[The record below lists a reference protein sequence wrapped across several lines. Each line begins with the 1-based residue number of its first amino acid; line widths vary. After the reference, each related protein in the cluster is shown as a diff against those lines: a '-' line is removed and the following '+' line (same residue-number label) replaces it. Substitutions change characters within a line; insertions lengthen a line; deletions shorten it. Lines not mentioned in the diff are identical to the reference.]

1 MQALSPEEETH
12 DVCRVVEQVP
22 PPPPPPPPP
31 QDALS
36 VSKCR
41 SLVRTPLQA
50 PPNFLQWR
58 GAAAQEG
65 PDSLVHPRTS
75 RLQICTFVLVD
86 SSSRVQRCTCKYV
99 RLVVVSLSLRDS
111 SFGP

>member
-65 PDSLVHPRTS
+65 PDSLVHPPH
-75 RLQICTFVLVD
+75 F
-86 SSSRVQRCTCKYV
+86 SSSDLYLCACGLLFTRAEVYVQIRSSSGG
-99 RLVVVSLSLRDS
+99 LAVSA
-111 SFGP
+111 